1 MIFKVFSNLSNSMIL
16 CTEKSRSEKAD
27 SILWS
32 QQQLDRSISQELWKI
47 NIPFMIFSISTELD
61 PFVVTFQEL
70 NKELTHYFIHVFL
83 QIQITNKLLGN

>member
-1 MIFKVFSNLSNSMIL
+1 
-16 CTEKSRSEKAD
+16 
-27 SILWS
+27 
-32 QQQLDRSISQELWKI
+32 
-47 NIPFMIFSISTELD
+47 MIFSISTELD